1 MRYHP
6 LGDGRYVMRL
16 DPGDEV
22 IASLRQFASEEKVTS
37 GYITGIGSTSSAVL
51 GWLDPESGEYQ
62 KRKFDEPMEV
72 GNLTGTISVAA
83 DDGRAFVHLHGVL
96 APREL
101 LAYSGHIHEARTG
114 AVMEL
119 FIFSFDVKLE
129 RHALPEKSFPWI
141 VLPGEPLEGDKPA
154 DDSGDEAAGD

>member
-37 GYITGIGSTSSAVL
+37 GYITGLGSTSSAVMS
-51 GWLDPESGEYQ
+51 WLDPESGEYQ
-62 KRKFDEPMEV
+62 KRKLEEPMEV
-72 GNLTGTISVAA
+72 SNLTGSISVAA
-83 DDGRAFVHLHGVL
+83 DDGRAFVHLHAVL
-96 APREL
+96 SPREL

-114 AVMEL
+114 AVMEI
-119 FIFSFDVKLE
+119 FIFTFDVRLE
-129 RHALPEKSFPWI
+129 RHSVPEKAFPWMVLPEEP
-141 VLPGEPLEGDKPA
+141 VPGAEPPA
-154 DDSGDEAAGD
+154 DTSADE